1 MKLRFLFVLFIAIL
15 MVSGCASVKVKTD
28 FDPEYDFA
36 SFKTYRWAAGE
47 ELNPNDALAQN
58 TLVRNRVVDSVERVM
73 MGKGFTKVVAGEADL
88 VIVMHAGSKERMQVS
103 QTYTGPRHYR
113 GRYPYHWYD
122 PWWGPYGGTTSVSYY
137 TEGTLVIDMVAWETK
152 ELAWRGMG
160 TKTVRDYKDTE
171 KQQAAIDKSVA
182 KILADFPPK

>member
-1 MKLRFLFVLFIAIL
+1 
-15 MVSGCASVKVKTD
+15 
-28 FDPEYDFA
+28 
-36 SFKTYRWAAGE
+36 
-47 ELNPNDALAQN
+47 
-58 TLVRNRVVDSVERVM
+58 
-73 MGKGFTKVVAGEADL
+73 
-88 VIVMHAGSKERMQVS
+88 
-103 QTYTGPRHYR
+103 
-113 GRYPYHWYD
+113 
-122 PWWGPYGGTTSVSYY
+122 VSYY